1 MDYAFI
7 HFQPEFHLFNQYI
20 LYARDFTK
28 FWDKVMNETQN
39 AAQVDCMPTTSHWT
53 GTGNAELSD

>member
-28 FWDKVMNETQN
+28 FWDKVLNETQN
-39 AAQVDCMPTTSHWT
+39 AAPVDCMPTASH
-53 GTGNAELSD
+53 